1 MIYKHKIY
9 FINYSYII
17 YNISRNEVLMPIEDE
32 LFDYWWMV
40 QLMRK
45 EEEIYAVIKDIKKLM
60 NKYA

>member
-1 MIYKHKIY
+1 
-9 FINYSYII
+9 
-17 YNISRNEVLMPIEDE
+17 MPIEDE